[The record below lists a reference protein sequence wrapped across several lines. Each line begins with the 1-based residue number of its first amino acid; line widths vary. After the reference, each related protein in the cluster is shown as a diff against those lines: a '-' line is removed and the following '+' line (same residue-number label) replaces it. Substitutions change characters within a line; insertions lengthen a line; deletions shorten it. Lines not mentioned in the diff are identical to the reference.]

1 MLAEGSAQAMGLL
14 GSLSPDWEKGQVPQR
29 SGITKVLER
38 AADYGGG
45 QKEVQTLH
53 LRSCVT
59 WRQVLASLSRVPSGK
74 EYMAPASAPLSWGG
88 GQCRKK
94 PPVPKSM
101 SSLRHQL
108 CVHKHTPLPLVPGR
122 YSLNHF
128 LKEGD
133 GDTTEASSWGQGG
146 LEGLRVRSP
155 KGLSP

>member
-88 GQCRKK
+88 RAMQEKATSAEVHVIITT
-94 PPVPKSM
+94 PT
-101 SSLRHQL
+101 L
-108 CVHKHTPLPLVPGR
+108 CAQTHTPPLG
-122 YSLNHF
+122 
-128 LKEGD
+128 
-133 GDTTEASSWGQGG
+133 SWK
-146 LEGLRVRSP
+146 V
-155 KGLSP
+155 